1 MKKVLLISLLPLLFC
16 TIVKAQ
22 TDDPG
27 CNKLVIGTDIE
38 CSGAGCNTLV
48 GCTSYSFHVDCGNTY
63 KLKALVD
70 CGNVNCGHC
79 ASCVSIYTNP
89 PGVTPV
95 ASVNTLGTQYC
106 ESNVCDRTT
115 TTTSISSGNYIMYV
129 CLVACTQN
137 DEETCCEELAGDC
150 KAYGCLE
157 WGTSGT
163 GCP

>member
-1 MKKVLLISLLPLLFC
+1 MKKVVLLILLQSLFC
-16 TIVKAQ
+16 TIVNAQ

-27 CNKLVIGTDIE
+27 CNKLVIGSDIE
-38 CSGAGCNTLV
+38 CSGVGCNTLT
-48 GCTSYSFHVDCGNTY
+48 GCTSYSFHVDCGGTY
-63 KLKALVD
+63 TLKALVD
-70 CGNVNCGHC
+70 CGDVNCGHC

-89 PGVTPV
+89 PGATPV
-95 ASVNTLGTQYC
+95 ASVNTLDEC
-106 ESNVCDRTT
+106 RRNECARTT
-115 TTTSISSGNYIMYV
+115 TTTSVSPGNYIMYV

-137 DEETCCEELAGDC
+137 DEESCCEELAGKC